1 MASPARRSSEPDFE
15 FVSEFSSIVTIWD
28 IDLHQYS
35 YVNDAFKKRYGFD
48 KDQPISS
55 LAFYEHC
62 HPDDVARL
70 QQVQNELIEASKKPD
85 ADPNGE
91 LLKDL
96 VYRTG
101 VAGHDYRWLHG
112 SFSVFERTED
122 QRVIKIISVSNDI
135 SHEIRSNKFL
145 EEKLEELWRHEE
157 RYHKMIEE
165 VEEYAVILLNN
176 EGIVENW
183 NYGAEKIKGYK
194 AEEVIGQSFRI
205 FYTAEDRKNQVPEKL
220 IEMATQSGKAS
231 YEGWRVRKDNSRFWG
246 NIHITALHHS
256 SGEVIGFTKVTRDLT
271 EKKMIEDN
279 LKKYTLSIEEKNEE
293 LKAKNKELESFTY
306 IASHDLQEPLRKIL
320 NFSGQISETD
330 LSNEKARD
338 KFRRIQDA
346 SLRMQELLD
355 GLIDCAQI
363 TKQKSAQEI
372 TDLNLLIE
380 DVLQEFSDQVTAH
393 NILIEKTSLPEMD
406 VVRFQFRQLFSN
418 IISNAIKYRS
428 PTVQPKI
435 SIAYKLV
442 TRTKKRSSKDGKH
455 FHQISISD
463 NGIGFKQ
470 QYAKKIFNLFQRL
483 HNRNSYS
490 GSGIGL
496 AICKRIVEK
505 HKGKITATSVEG
517 KGTSFCILLPA
528 QH

>member
-1 MASPARRSSEPDFE
+1 MDLSVNNIMASPARRSSEPDFE

-220 IEMATQSGKAS
+220 IEMATQS
-231 YEGWRVRKDNSRFWG
+231 
-246 NIHITALHHS
+246 
-256 SGEVIGFTKVTRDLT
+256 
-271 EKKMIEDN
+271 
-279 LKKYTLSIEEKNEE
+279 
-293 LKAKNKELESFTY
+293 
-306 IASHDLQEPLRKIL
+306 
-320 NFSGQISETD
+320 
-330 LSNEKARD
+330 
-338 KFRRIQDA
+338 
-346 SLRMQELLD
+346 
-355 GLIDCAQI
+355 
-363 TKQKSAQEI
+363 
-372 TDLNLLIE
+372 
-380 DVLQEFSDQVTAH
+380 
-393 NILIEKTSLPEMD
+393 
-406 VVRFQFRQLFSN
+406 
-418 IISNAIKYRS
+418 
-428 PTVQPKI
+428 
-435 SIAYKLV
+435 
-442 TRTKKRSSKDGKH
+442 
-455 FHQISISD
+455 
-463 NGIGFKQ
+463 
-470 QYAKKIFNLFQRL
+470 
-483 HNRNSYS
+483 
-490 GSGIGL
+490 
-496 AICKRIVEK
+496 
-505 HKGKITATSVEG
+505 
-517 KGTSFCILLPA
+517 
-528 QH
+528 